1 MKHLRKTIL
10 IGLLSILFAPTL
22 SAQNIDANRMNR
34 DIRIMENILAELFR
48 TQVETPTAETII
60 IDRGGFRQRGIRG
73 TYLNGYGIIFMI
85 NREDPFAPKMH
96 MSRQGNFN
104 FYFDSDTE
112 TGGTSKEVDETTIK
126 RRITEF
132 LMDYASTIGQLED
145 DEQVMVIYGA
155 NTGGGVSLA
164 RYRVALNGD
173 FIDEE
178 PAKVLPVI
186 SGSVNVKDLKEY
198 RRGGLNEGKM
208 KERITFATSEGK
220 EYMDLKVMGNI
231 FETAFDESNNGF
243 RMSGKPNYLLLDN
256 FGAIFSFDTRYSDRD
271 GVFRVLNNSRIV
283 LQNLRRDQQRATGVV
298 RNNLSE
304 EELEEMETTQEE
316 IKKKIID
323 AYGKMMSNVSEYLV
337 DYGRTLSSVDSDQH
351 ILISMKVSA
360 SGIEEIPERVDVQI
374 KKSVLEDLDRGRII
388 RDEAIKSVSV
398 TEY

>member
-1 MKHLRKTIL
+1 MNHLRKTIL

-34 DIRIMENILAELFR
+34 DIRIMENILSELFR
-48 TQVETPTAETII
+48 TQIETPTAETLI
-60 IDRGGFRQRGIRG
+60 IDRGGFRMRGIRG

-96 MSRQGNFN
+96 VTGQGSYSF
-104 FYFDSDTE
+104 FYSTDSE
-112 TGGTSKEVDETTIK
+112 TGDASKEVDETTIK

-145 DEQVMVIYGA
+145 DEEVMVIYGA
-155 NTGGGVSLA
+155 NTGGSGSLA
-164 RYRVALNGD
+164 RYRVALNGN
-173 FIDEE
+173 FVDEE
-178 PAKVLPVI
+178 PAKALPVI
-186 SGSVNVKDLKEY
+186 SGSVTVKDLKEY
-198 RRGGLNEGKM
+198 RRGGLNEAKM
-208 KERITFATSEGK
+208 KEKISFASSEGK

-231 FETAFDESNNGF
+231 FETAFDESDNGF

-283 LQNLRRDQQRATGVV
+283 LQNMRRDQQRATSVSG
-298 RNNLSE
+298 NNLSE
-304 EELEEMETTQEE
+304 EELEAAQEE
-316 IKKKIID
+316 IKTKIIEGYAD
-323 AYGKMMSNVSEYLV
+323 MMSNVSEYLV

-360 SGIEEIPERVDVQI
+360 SGIEEVPERVDVQI
-374 KKSVLEDLDRGRII
+374 KKSVLESLDRGRIS
-388 RDEAIKSVSV
+388 RDDAIKSVSV